1 MKLLGFFAVDERLA
15 PLTGPDDQIG
25 AFSRVVDFG
34 VFPPDLDKA
43 LSYSAGS
50 KGSRLPFKPVLMF
63 KILVIQTLNNLSDK
77 RAQYLNNTRLS
88 FVSFPDLGLST
99 ALTDAP

>member
-15 PLTGPDDQIG
+15 PVTGPDDQIG

-43 LSYSAGS
+43 LPSSAEA
-50 KGSRLPFKPVLMF
+50 KALVSRL
-63 KILVIQTLNNLSDK
+63 S
-77 RAQYLNNTRLS
+77 RC
-88 FVSFPDLGLST
+88 
-99 ALTDAP
+99 